1 MNLVLSD
8 AAIICEEKEKFIFC
22 TEIKKI
28 TLKKNNITNR
38 LVKDLIELKKVN
50 LDRIGN
56 QKSKLFYEMLYKN
69 RILIEDYE
77 DIIPDIE
84 KANFNYLLYEKKEAK
99 NLIDNLK
106 KYKILIVGMGGI
118 GQSIIQHLAAAGFRQ
133 FIIVDYDTVKIEN
146 FNRLFLLDEKHIG
159 IMKIQVVSENLRKVY
174 SDISINEYR
183 VNITNKKMLNDIL
196 NMNEKVEMIICAADY
211 PTNEYIRSLIVQV
224 SLEYKIPCAIAG
236 VGHYFGEVGPIL
248 FTQNAKV
255 HYLQYLNQCEVNKI
269 YNPILKGSICFTN
282 SVVSVL
288 LAYEVFNYFV
298 QRKVSIRDKT
308 LVYDFRDGIQCKNQI
323 NWDYEVKEK

>member
-146 FNRLFLLDEKHIG
+146 FNRQFLLDEKHIG

-183 VNITNKKMLNDIL
+183 VNITNKKMLNDGGVLQENWTPPYSCAVIHVKST
-196 NMNEKVEMIICAADY
+196 NKVGKGRKHFKFI
-211 PTNEYIRSLIVQV
+211 TNLR
-224 SLEYKIPCAIAG
+224 
-236 VGHYFGEVGPIL
+236 
-248 FTQNAKV
+248 
-255 HYLQYLNQCEVNKI
+255 
-269 YNPILKGSICFTN
+269 KGKG
-282 SVVSVL
+282 L
-288 LAYEVFNYFV
+288 
-298 QRKVSIRDKT
+298 
-308 LVYDFRDGIQCKNQI
+308 
-323 NWDYEVKEK
+323 